1 MTQVRLSREKSRSR
15 RMLGNATFTT
25 VASRMTMSCAT
36 QITARA
42 RPPLRGACDGA
53 ASVMG
58 RLRVVGREG
67 TCRETEHGDKDA
79 ADELLGVHAA
89 SGLAGHERSLQHE

>member
-25 VASRMTMSCAT
+25 VASRMTISCAT
-36 QITARA
+36 QIRSSA
-42 RPPLRGACDGA
+42 RPPLRGACEGA

-58 RLRVVGREG
+58 CLRGGCREG
-67 TCRETEHGDKDA
+67 TCRETEHRDQ
-79 ADELLGVHAA
+79 HAA
-89 SGLAGHERSLQHE
+89 HDFLGIDGAGGLAGLPGSL